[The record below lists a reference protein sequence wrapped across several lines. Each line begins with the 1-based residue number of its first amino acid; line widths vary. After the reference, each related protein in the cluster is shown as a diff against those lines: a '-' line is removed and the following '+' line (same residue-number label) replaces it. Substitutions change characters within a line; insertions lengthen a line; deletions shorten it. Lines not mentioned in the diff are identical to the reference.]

1 LKGDEMRLQGKVAI
15 ITGAA
20 RGIGRETALLFAAE
34 GAKVVI
40 CDLLDEGEEVAEEIR
55 SRGGEAIFYK
65 LDVTDREAV
74 KRMVDAVVERYG
86 RIDILVNNAGI
97 TRDAQFLKMT
107 EEDWDKVIAVNLKG
121 VFNVT
126 QAVAPVM
133 VAQGKG
139 KVVNAASVVA
149 LYGNFGQTNYVASKA
164 GVIGMTK
171 VWARE
176 LGRKGINVNAVA
188 PGFIQT
194 EMTAKVP
201 EKVLQMVRERTPLGR
216 LGTPRDVAYA
226 YLFLASDESDY
237 VNGAVLSV
245 DGGLVI

>member
-1 LKGDEMRLQGKVAI
+1 MRLQGKVAI

-65 LDVTDREAV
+65 LDVTDRDAV

-86 RIDILVNNAGI
+86 RIDILINNAGI

-139 KVVNAASVVA
+139 KIVNAASVVA

>member
-1 LKGDEMRLQGKVAI
+1 MRLQGKVAI

-65 LDVTDREAV
+65 LDVTDRDAV

-139 KVVNAASVVA
+139 KIVNAASVVA

-226 YLFLASDESDY
+226 YLFLASEESDY

>member
-1 LKGDEMRLQGKVAI
+1 M
-15 ITGAA
+15 
-20 RGIGRETALLFAAE
+20 
-34 GAKVVI
+34 
-40 CDLLDEGEEVAEEIR
+40 
-55 SRGGEAIFYK
+55 
-65 LDVTDREAV
+65 
-74 KRMVDAVVERYG
+74 
-86 RIDILVNNAGI
+86 
-97 TRDAQFLKMT
+97 
-107 EEDWDKVIAVNLKG
+107 IAVNLKG

>member
-1 LKGDEMRLQGKVAI
+1 MRLQGKVAI

-121 VFNVT
+121 VFNMT

>member
-1 LKGDEMRLQGKVAI
+1 MRLQGKVAI

>member
-1 LKGDEMRLQGKVAI
+1 MRLQGKVAI

-40 CDLLDEGEEVAEEIR
+40 CDLLDEGEKVAEEVR
-55 SRGGEAIFYK
+55 SRGGEAIFYR

-139 KVVNAASVVA
+139 KIVNAASVVA